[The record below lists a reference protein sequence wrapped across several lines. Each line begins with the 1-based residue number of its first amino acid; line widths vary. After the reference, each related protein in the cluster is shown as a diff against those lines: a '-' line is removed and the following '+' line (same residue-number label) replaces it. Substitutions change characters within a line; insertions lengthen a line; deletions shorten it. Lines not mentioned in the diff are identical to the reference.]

1 MIYLEKALELEK
13 GVEDAA
19 FKADTHLNISA
30 VLSQMGRYDLAM
42 YHAQNAIITIQSN
55 LLFTFLPETKQNYS
69 KKDGKELK
77 DEMKKEFKDK
87 ISILAVAYHNLA
99 VQQEY
104 LKLYAE
110 ALENYE

>member
-1 MIYLEKALELEK
+1 
-13 GVEDAA
+13 
-19 FKADTHLNISA
+19 
-30 VLSQMGRYDLAM
+30 
-42 YHAQNAIITIQSN
+42 
-55 LLFTFLPETKQNYS
+55 LLFTFLPETKQNVS